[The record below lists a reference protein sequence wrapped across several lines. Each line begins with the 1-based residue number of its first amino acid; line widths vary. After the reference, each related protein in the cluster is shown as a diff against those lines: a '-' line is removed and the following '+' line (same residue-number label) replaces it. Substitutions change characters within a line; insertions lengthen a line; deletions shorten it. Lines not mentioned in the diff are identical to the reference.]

1 MSNPIS
7 RNAETR
13 DLRNLEQETDNI
25 YLSAIIISKRANQIA
40 EKQKEELHN
49 RLEPFINDSDNL
61 EEIQENREQ
70 IEISMMYERMPKPT
84 LMATQEFDDQKPT
97 GESPMLRKNHFK
109 NKKIIVGITGGI
121 AAYKIPQLVRL
132 LKRRVPKYRSL

>member
-1 MSNPIS
+1 MSNAIS

-13 DLRNLEQETDNI
+13 DLRNLENETNNV
-25 YLSAIIISKRANQIA
+25 YLSTIIISKRANQIA

-49 RLEPFINDSDNL
+49 RLEPFLNDSDNL

-84 LMATQEFDDQKPT
+84 LLASQEFAEEKTYWRIPDAPEKP
-97 GESPMLRKNHFK
+97 L
-109 NKKIIVGITGGI
+109 
-121 AAYKIPQLVRL
+121 
-132 LKRRVPKYRSL
+132 